1 MICRNCGSEVDDYAV
16 VCSNCG
22 TSIQNTYQQSI
33 DEQSGRSYN
42 QNFYQ
47 EYSRQPEQGVNGTD
61 NQTYNQRAMQGD
73 YQEYMQPMNQGYSK
87 QMSQGFNQGYN
98 QSIRQEF
105 NQKYCQQAMQGDH
118 QQMEQGYQQG
128 FAQQPNQAFNQEIL
142 NTTYGRQ
149 NATFHFDSKDVAENK
164 AMGILSYLGF
174 LSLIPYFSVKNSP
187 YVSHHARQGVTLF
200 LFEIVITIVIGALS
214 LIKVDVDGLFGYVQ
228 CIPAPVLG
236 IIGILGLVVLV
247 YVIIGIC
254 NAITDE
260 AKELPLIGRLHIIK

>member
-47 EYSRQPEQGVNGTD
+47 EYRRQPEQGVNGTD

-87 QMSQGFNQGYN
+87 QTSQGFN

-105 NQKYCQQAMQGDH
+105 NQKYCQQAIQGDH

-236 IIGILGLVVLV
+236 IMGILGLVVLV